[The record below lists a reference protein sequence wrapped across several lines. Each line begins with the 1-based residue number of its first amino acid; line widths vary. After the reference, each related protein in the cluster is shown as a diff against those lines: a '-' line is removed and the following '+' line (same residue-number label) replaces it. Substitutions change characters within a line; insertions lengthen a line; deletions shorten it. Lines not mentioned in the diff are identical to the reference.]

1 MCAMCAICFPSY
13 SMRPKVEQEQN
24 EALTSALR
32 QVRELELNRVE
43 RTVSAL
49 EEISAAIVQAVKQA
63 VRAEVRSLPSSSDSG
78 LLLKKEL
85 ADRLQI
91 SVSTVSK
98 MQSEGLPT
106 IQFGKS
112 VRFDYEEALAW
123 VKSRRDLGRG
133 ERKLRMVA

>member
-1 MCAMCAICFPSY
+1 
-13 SMRPKVEQEQN
+13 MRPKVEKEQN
-24 EALTSALR
+24 EALASALR

-49 EEISAAIVQAVKQA
+49 EEISAAIVEAVKQA
-63 VRAEVRSLPSSSDSG
+63 VRAEVRSIPSPSDSG

-98 MQSEGLPT
+98 MQAEGLPT

-123 VKSRRDLGRG
+123 VKSRRDVGRG
-133 ERKLRMVA
+133 QRKLRMVA